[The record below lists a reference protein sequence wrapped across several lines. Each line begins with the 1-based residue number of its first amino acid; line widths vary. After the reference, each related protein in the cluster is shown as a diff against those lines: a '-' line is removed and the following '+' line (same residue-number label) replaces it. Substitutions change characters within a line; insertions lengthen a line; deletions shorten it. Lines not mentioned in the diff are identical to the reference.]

1 MTIESFDIETTVLF
15 RDALILVINKP
26 AGMAVHQGRG
36 PAPNLE
42 VYLPKLQYDLPKA
55 PELAHRL
62 DMETSGCLILGRNRH
77 ALRTI
82 ATLLETRQITKVYHA
97 LVHGRPPADQG
108 RIDMGLS
115 NLTGKSYHWR
125 MKCDPAGKSALT
137 DYELVG
143 TFSGY
148 SLLKL
153 TPLTGRTHQLRV
165 HCAHLGCPIVGDSV
179 YGDATLDE
187 ALGAPAGLH
196 LHASQVTIPLY
207 YKKPPLVIDAPRPER
222 MERLLEAERA

>member
-1 MTIESFDIETTVLF
+1 MTIDSFDIENAVLY

-26 AGMAVHQGRG
+26 AGMAVHPGRG

-42 VYLPKLQYDLPKA
+42 AYLPKLQYDLPTP

-77 ALRTI
+77 GLRTLG
-82 ATLLETRQITKVYHA
+82 TLLDTQQLMKVYHA
-97 LVHGRPPADQG
+97 LVHGRPSADQG
-108 RIDMGLS
+108 RIDMALS

-125 MKCDPAGKSALT
+125 MKCDPEGKPAVT
-137 DYELVG
+137 DYEVIK
-143 TFSGY
+143 TFAGY

-165 HCAHLGCPIVGDSV
+165 HCAYLGCPIVGDPV
-179 YGDATLDE
+179 YGNAALDE
-187 ALGAPAGLH
+187 PLRAPTGLH
-196 LHASQVTIPLY
+196 LHASQLTIPLY
-207 YKKPPLVIDAPRPER
+207 YKKPPLVIEAPLPER
-222 MERLLEAERA
+222 MERMLEG